1 MTEAIL
7 DLRPTRNTSRDLS
20 REERREVLFWAS
32 ARMTAAE
39 IANRI
44 RGGRTADD
52 VKAYAESVR
61 LNIE

>member
-7 DLRPTRNTSRDLS
+7 DLRPSRNTSSDLS
-20 REERREVLFWAS
+20 REERREILFWAS
-32 ARMTAAE
+32 ARMNASE

-44 RGGRTADD
+44 RRTAEE
-52 VKAYAESVR
+52 VKAYCNAVR